1 MSGWFRWVIK
11 DCRKGREALYD
22 NDVEVYVL
30 MYEGCG
36 TQNIPAICIYYIYIY
51 IYMMLRRDEMLQ
63 WRSRQLKNQD
73 YDVTMSSI
81 LWREGV
87 AVRER

>member
-11 DCRKGREALYD
+11 NCREGGEALCD

-36 TQNIPAICIYYIYIY
+36 TMNMPDICIYMILRSGCTA
-51 IYMMLRRDEMLQ
+51 MMEVQ
-63 WRSRQLKNQD
+63 TIK
-73 YDVTMSSI
+73 
-81 LWREGV
+81 E
-87 AVRER
+87 